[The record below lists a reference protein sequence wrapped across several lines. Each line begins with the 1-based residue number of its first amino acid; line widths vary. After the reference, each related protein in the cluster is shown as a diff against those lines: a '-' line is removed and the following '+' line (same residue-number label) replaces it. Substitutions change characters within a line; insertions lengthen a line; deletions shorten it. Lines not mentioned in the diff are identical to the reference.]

1 MIKKLTTVVVVL
13 ALASLA
19 YAASEYI
26 HHDLKVTLKPDK
38 KFIRVVDK
46 IYLPANIIKKK
57 NHFLLHGN
65 LAIVSLSRD
74 IKIEKEKGE
83 LKAEFFGINTARFEI
98 KKKIPINQYSFQ
110 FPGVPGKTLT
120 IEYEGT
126 IHHPIKKIGAEYAR
140 GFSETPG
147 IICEKGVYL
156 AGATFWL
163 PWFNDN
169 LVTFKMETTV
179 PEPWDVL
186 SQGRR
191 VFHEKKKGLQVTIWD
206 SPEPMDEVYLVAA
219 EFKEY
224 GLKVGKVNIMAFL
237 REKDDN
243 LAHKYL
249 ETTGQYLEMYEK
261 LIGPYPF
268 SKFALIENFW
278 ETGYGMPSFTLL
290 GPQVIRFPFILHS
303 SYPHELLHNWWGN
316 SVYVDYESGNW
327 CEGLTT
333 YLADHLIKEQRDQGS
348 EYRKT
353 TLQDYTHY
361 AAGKEEEFPLIQ
373 FKARYNALS
382 SSIGYGKS
390 KMLFHMLRRQIGDQS
405 FKKALQ
411 HFYKENKYKR
421 ATFEDVRK
429 SVEAVTGKDFKDFFQ
444 QWVTR
449 SGAPEIRLI
458 NAIVLRADEIPPLE
472 QVRTDHEL
480 HELTQINK
488 KLLQGVQGDGFLEK
502 SPPSRRRHYLLQF
515 SLEQIQQDKPYALTI
530 PVAITLEG
538 KKEAIV
544 KYLDMTKKKQDFE
557 FSFNQPPLRIDVDPE
572 FDIFRKLHTNEIP
585 PTLSNAF
592 GAKQILILL
601 PSAAPGDFLKGYREL
616 AESWAKDSEGK
627 IDIKMDNRVSALPA
641 DKAIWLLG
649 WENLHNNTLQN
660 SIAFYK
666 GNMDEKSV
674 TLDKKKLS
682 RDKHSIIVAVKNKE
696 NPDQVVILLS
706 TDRVK
711 ALPGLGRKLPHYGKY
726 SYLGFEGDEPTN
738 MFKGQW
744 PAVDSP
750 MTVILDSSSTVD
762 RVSGALPHRES
773 LARLAPLFSSER
785 MLGHI
790 RYLASEDLEGRGLG
804 SKGLEK
810 AAHYIA
816 TAFKKAGLE
825 PGGDNHSYYQTWE
838 AEAMV
843 GKTKRKTTLRNV
855 IGIIPGS
862 KPQWADQSVV
872 LCAHYD
878 HLGLG
883 WPVVH
888 QGNEGKIHYG
898 ADDNASGVAILLEL
912 SHTMGKSYKPERS
925 IVFVAFTGEESGLL
939 GSSYYVKNLEQ
950 DRLKNI
956 MAAVNL
962 DTVGRLREK
971 EKLMVIGSSSAREWR
986 FIFMGIGYTTGIE
999 SELITQDLDA
1009 SDQVNFIKAGIPG
1022 IQLFSGPHND
1032 YHRPTDTVNKINA
1045 AGLVKVAAVARETI
1059 VYLSERKEPLTFQGI
1074 EAVSHPG
1081 PTPPPGGRRVRTGI
1095 MPDFAFSGK
1104 GVKIT
1109 MVSPDS
1115 PAEKSGIRKDDVII
1129 KLGDVFVNNLREYSN
1144 VLKTFKPG
1152 DTVNLVYLRE
1162 GQEYSTTLVLAAR

>member
-1 MIKKLTTVVVVL
+1 MIKKLTAVVVVL
-13 ALASLA
+13 VLTSLV

-26 HHDLKVTLKPDK
+26 HHDLKVTLKPDQQ
-38 KFIRVVDK
+38 FIRVTDT
-46 IYLPANIIKKK
+46 IHLPGHLIKKK
-57 NHFLLHGN
+57 IHFLLHGN

-98 KKKIPINQYSFQ
+98 KKKIPINHYSFQ
-110 FPGVPGKTLT
+110 FPGEPGKTEKGKILT

-126 IHHPIKKIGAEYAR
+126 IHHSIKKTGAEYAR

-147 IICEKGVYL
+147 IISDKGVYL
-156 AGATFWL
+156 AGAAFWL
-163 PWFNDN
+163 PWFNHD
-169 LVTFKMETTV
+169 LVTFKLETTI

-186 SQGRR
+186 SQGKR
-191 VFHEKKKGLQVTIWD
+191 VLHEKKEGSQVTIWD

-219 EFKEY
+219 AFKEY
-224 GLKVGKVNIMAFL
+224 SLKVGKVNVMAFL
-237 REKDDN
+237 REKDDS
-243 LAHKYL
+243 LANKYL
-249 ETTGQYLEMYEK
+249 ETTGQYLEMYEN

-268 SKFALIENFW
+268 SKFALVENFW

-316 SVYVDYESGNW
+316 SVYVNYESGNW

-333 YLADHLIKEQRDQGS
+333 YLADHLIKEQRGQGS

-353 TLQDYTHY
+353 TLQGYTHY
-361 AAGKEEEFPLIQ
+361 AAGKEEEFPLTQ
-373 FKARYNALS
+373 FKARYDALS

-390 KMLFHMLRRQIGDQS
+390 QMLFHMLRRQIGDQF
-405 FKKALQ
+405 FKKSLQ

-449 SGAPEIRLI
+449 SGAPEIRI
-458 NAIVLRADEIPPLE
+458 VNATVE
-472 QVRTDHEL
+472 
-480 HELTQINK
+480 K
-488 KLLQGVQGDGFLEK
+488 KEKGFLL
-502 SPPSRRRHYLLQF
+502 RF
-515 SLEQIQQDKPYALTI
+515 SLEQIQKDKTYTLTI
-530 PVAITLEG
+530 PVAITLNG
-538 KKEAIV
+538 KKQAEIIDV
-544 KYLDMTKKKQDFE
+544 NMVEKQHQFE
-557 FSFNQPPLRIDVDPE
+557 FSFDQQPIRIDVDPE
-572 FDIFRKLHTNEIP
+572 FDVFRKLHTNEIP

-592 GAKQILILL
+592 GAQQILILL
-601 PSAAPGDFLKGYREL
+601 PSKAPGDFLKGYREL

-627 IDIKMDNRVSALPA
+627 IDIKLDNQVSALPS

-649 WENLHNNTLQN
+649 WENLHKNALQEG
-660 SIAFYK
+660 ITFYK
-666 GNMDEKSV
+666 GDMDENSV

-682 RDKHSIIVAVKNKE
+682 RDKHSIITAVKNKE
-696 NPDQVVILLS
+696 NPAQVVILLS

-726 SYLGFEGDEPTN
+726 SYLGFEGDEPAN

-744 PAVDSP
+744 PAVNSP
-750 MTVILDSSSTVD
+750 MTVILDSSSTGAQII
-762 RVSGALPHRES
+762 GALPHREP
-773 LARLAPLFSSER
+773 LARLAPLFSSQR
-785 MLGHI
+785 MMKHI
-790 RYLASEDLEGRGLG
+790 QYLASEELEGRGLG

-816 TAFKKAGLE
+816 NAFKKAGLE
-825 PGGDNHSYYQTWE
+825 PGGDNHSYFQTWE

-843 GKTKRKTTLRNV
+843 GKTKRSTTLRNV

-862 KPQWADQSVV
+862 KPEYADQAVV

-883 WPVVH
+883 WPVVR

-912 SHTMGKSYKPERS
+912 AHTMGKNFKPERS
-925 IVFVAFTGEESGLL
+925 IVFIAFTGEESGLL
-939 GSSYYVKNLEQ
+939 GSSYYIKNLEKN
-950 DRLKNI
+950 RLKNI
-956 MAAVNL
+956 MAVVNL
-962 DTVGRLREK
+962 DTVGRLTEN
-971 EKLMVIGSSSAREWR
+971 EKLMVIGGSSAREWR
-986 FIFMGIGYTTGIE
+986 FIFMGIGYTTGVE

-1022 IQLFSGPHND
+1022 IQLFSGPHTD
-1032 YHRPTDTVNKINA
+1032 YHRPTDTVDKIDA
-1045 AGLVKVAAVARETI
+1045 GGLVKVATVAREVI
-1059 VYLSERKEPLTFQGI
+1059 VYLSERKEPLTFKGKTAAPQP
-1074 EAVSHPG
+1074 ESAP
-1081 PTPPPGGRRVRTGI
+1081 PTGARRVRTGI
-1095 MPDFAFSGK
+1095 MPDFAFPGK
-1104 GVKIT
+1104 GVKIG

-1115 PAEKSGIRKDDVII
+1115 PAGKAGLKKGDVII
-1129 KLGDVFVNNLREYSN
+1129 KLGDVEVANLREYSN

-1152 DTVNLVYLRE
+1152 DTVTMVFLRE
-1162 GQEYSTTLVLAAR
+1162 DKEYTTTVDLAAR

>member
-1 MIKKLTTVVVVL
+1 MIKKLTVFVVVL
-13 ALASLA
+13 VLTSMAFAN
-19 YAASEYI
+19 SEYI

-38 KFIRVVDK
+38 HFIRVTDTLH
-46 IYLPANIIKKK
+46 LPANIIKKK
-57 NHFLLHGN
+57 IHFLLHGD
-65 LAIVSLSRD
+65 LVIVSLSND
-74 IKIEKEKGE
+74 IKLEKEKGE

-98 KKKIPINQYSFQ
+98 KKKIPLNHYSFQ
-110 FPGVPGKTLT
+110 FKGEPGKTLT

-147 IICEKGVYL
+147 IISDKGVYL
-156 AGATFWL
+156 AGATFWV
-163 PWFNDN
+163 PWFNDE
-169 LVTFKMETTV
+169 LVTFKLETTV

-186 SQGRR
+186 SQGKR
-191 VFHEKKKGLQVTIWD
+191 VLHEKKKELQVTIWD

-224 GLKVGKVNIMAFL
+224 GLKVGKVNVMAFL
-237 REKDDN
+237 REKDDG
-243 LAHKYL
+243 LANKYL
-249 ETTGQYLEMYEK
+249 ETTGQYLEMYEN

-268 SKFALIENFW
+268 SKFALVENFW

-333 YLADHLIKEQRDQGS
+333 YLADHLIKEQRGQGS

-353 TLQDYTHY
+353 TLQGYTHY
-361 AAGKEEEFPLIQ
+361 AAGKEEEFPLTQ

-390 KMLFHMLRRQIGDQS
+390 KMLYHMLRRQIGDQL
-405 FKKALQ
+405 FKKLLQ

-429 SVEAVTGKDFKDFFQ
+429 SAAAVTSNNFKDFFQ

-449 SGAPEIRLI
+449 SGAPEIRLS
-458 NAIVLRADEIPPLE
+458 NAAVE
-472 QVRTDHEL
+472 
-480 HELTQINK
+480 K
-488 KLLQGVQGDGFLEK
+488 KEK
-502 SPPSRRRHYLLQF
+502 SFLLRF
-515 SLEQIQQDKPYALTI
+515 SLEQIQQDKPYTLKI

-538 KKEAIV
+538 KKQAIV
-544 KYLDMTKKKQDFE
+544 KHLDMTKKNQDFE
-557 FSFNQPPLRIDVDPE
+557 FSFDQLPLRIDVDPE
-572 FDIFRKLHTNEIP
+572 FDIFRKLHINEIP

-592 GAKQILILL
+592 GADQILILL
-601 PSAAPGDFLKGYREL
+601 PSKAPGDFLKGYREL
-616 AESWAKDSEGK
+616 AESWAKDSKGK
-627 IDIKMDNRVSALPA
+627 IDIKMDNRVSTLPS
-641 DKAIWLLG
+641 DKAVWLFG
-649 WENLHNNTLQN
+649 WENLHKSPLQQGI
-660 SIAFYK
+660 SFYK
-666 GNMDEKSV
+666 GNMDKTSV
-674 TLDKKKLS
+674 TLEKKKLS
-682 RDKHSIIVAVKNKE
+682 RDKHSIIAAVKNKE
-696 NPDQVVILLS
+696 NPAQVVILLS

-726 SYLGFEGDEPTN
+726 SYLGFEGDEPAN

-744 PAVDSP
+744 PAVNSP
-750 MTVILDSSSTVD
+750 MTVILDSASTTTV
-762 RVSGALPHRES
+762 VSGALPHREP

-790 RYLASEDLEGRGLG
+790 RHLASGDLEGRGLG
-804 SKGLEK
+804 SRGLEK

-816 TAFKKAGLE
+816 NAFKKAGLK

-838 AEAMV
+838 HELNQKLLRGV
-843 GKTKRKTTLRNV
+843 QGGGFLEKSPPGRRRQKSTLRNV

-862 KPQWADQSVV
+862 KPEWADQAVV

-883 WPVVH
+883 WPVVR

-912 SHTMGKSYKPERS
+912 AHTMGKSFKPERS
-925 IVFVAFTGEESGLL
+925 IVFIAFTGEESGLL
-939 GSSYYVKNLEQ
+939 GSSYYVKNLEKN
-950 DRLKNI
+950 RLKNI
-956 MAAVNL
+956 MAVVNL
-962 DTVGRLREK
+962 DTVGRLTEK
-971 EKLMVIGSSSAREWR
+971 EKLMVIGGSSAREWR

-1022 IQLFSGPHND
+1022 IQLFSGPHTD
-1032 YHRPTDTVNKINA
+1032 YHRPTDTVDKIDA
-1045 AGLVKVAAVARETI
+1045 AGLVKVAAVAREAI
-1059 VYLSERKEPLTFQGI
+1059 VYLSERKEPLTFQGKK
-1074 EAVSHPG
+1074 AAAQPG
-1081 PTPPPGGRRVRTGI
+1081 SAPPTGGRRVRTGI
-1095 MPDFAFSGK
+1095 MPDFAFPGK
-1104 GVKIT
+1104 GVKIG
-1109 MVSPDS
+1109 MVSPGS
-1115 PAEKSGIRKDDVII
+1115 AAEKAGLKKGDVVI
-1129 KLGDVFVNNLREYSN
+1129 KLGDVVVNNLREYSN

-1152 DTVNLVYLRE
+1152 DTTTMVYLRE
-1162 GQEYSTTLVLAAR
+1162 GQEYSTVVTMVVK